1 MIALASLLAL
11 LQGTGGWTAAPTAP
25 TVGDT
30 IWLSR
35 LVAVDAAW
43 RVRAGRLDATQDAE
57 PIGEAVVVRAAGGW
71 LVRYPVVM
79 WTPGR
84 HDLTLPPVWRL
95 GPAGQADSVLG
106 GIASVQVR
114 SVLPARDSA
123 RGPDPKPALDPLTRS
138 DNSALPV
145 AGAVAVA
152 GLLLAAGVMLRRR
165 RPRDL
170 PAPAPIT
177 READV
182 ADAHWL
188 AAGEPKAVAARAAA
202 RLRAAV
208 AGAVPEA
215 HPALSTDEC
224 LATVAE
230 RAPKAPLR
238 DLREVLTALDQVGFA
253 TAHGADVGALAER
266 ARRLVAA
273 LSR

>member
-1 MIALASLLAL
+1 LASLLAL

-35 LVAVDAAW
+35 LVAVDPAW
-43 RVRAGRLDATQDAE
+43 RVRAGRLDATQDVE
-57 PIGEAVVVRAAGGW
+57 PLGDAVVVRAAGGW

-79 WTPGR
+79 WTPRR
-84 HDLTLPPVWRL
+84 H
-95 GPAGQADSVLG
+95 
-106 GIASVQVR
+106 
-114 SVLPARDSA
+114 
-123 RGPDPKPALDPLTRS
+123 
-138 DNSALPV
+138 
-145 AGAVAVA
+145 
-152 GLLLAAGVMLRRR
+152 
-165 RPRDL
+165 DL

-238 DLREVLTALDQVGFA
+238 DLREVLTALD
-253 TAHGADVGALAER
+253 
-266 ARRLVAA
+266 
-273 LSR
+273 